1 MTDNTGTQALW
12 PQMISALAAIDRELG
27 LPDDGC
33 NSTAQTL
40 NAIRLLKMAHR
51 DNVKIATDL
60 QSENAVLAGL
70 LRDCDAVLATIEAD
84 DGDEAQKL
92 GDLRMALA
100 YAIDPYKREGTL
112 LRSDEWE
119 DLRDDL
125 HHAAAEI
132 ERLRAAETEML
143 GALDAL
149 VSACELPGDHCE
161 VEQALPAAI
170 TVIAK
175 ALGVPPNYRP

>member
-1 MTDNTGTQALW
+1 METNCPGGPVERLVGR
-12 PQMISALAAIDRELG
+12 LRVAA
-27 LPDDGC
+27 
-33 NSTAQTL
+33 T
-40 NAIRLLKMAHR
+40 
-51 DNVKIATDL
+51 
-60 QSENAVLAGL
+60 
-70 LRDCDAVLATIEAD
+70 
-84 DGDEAQKL
+84 KL
-92 GDLRMALA
+92 G
-100 YAIDPYKREGTL
+100 
-112 LRSDEWE
+112 RSDEWE

-132 ERLRAAETEML
+132 ERLRAAETEVL

-175 ALGVPPNYRP
+175 ALGVPPNAELGINNGEHDVLRN

>member
-51 DNVKIATDL
+51 DDVKVATDL
-60 QSENAVLAGL
+60 KGENAVLAGL

-84 DGDEAQKL
+84 DGEQNEQEERHQF
-92 GDLRMALA
+92 GDRGDGVNEGCLLDSFQNQGMA
-100 YAIDPYKREGTL
+100 
-112 LRSDEWE
+112 SM
-119 DLRDDL
+119 
-125 HHAAAEI
+125 HQ
-132 ERLRAAETEML
+132 
-143 GALDAL
+143 
-149 VSACELPGDHCE
+149 S
-161 VEQALPAAI
+161 
-170 TVIAK
+170 
-175 ALGVPPNYRP
+175 